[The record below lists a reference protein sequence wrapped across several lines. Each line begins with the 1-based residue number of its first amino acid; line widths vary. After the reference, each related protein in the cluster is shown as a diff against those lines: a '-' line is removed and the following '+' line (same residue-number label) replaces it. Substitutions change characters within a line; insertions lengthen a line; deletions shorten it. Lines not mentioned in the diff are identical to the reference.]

1 VDFLRLRLLS
11 AVINLA
17 LAERPLQPNG
27 EQSGG
32 MVKGIFVRINFG
44 GMGKGIF
51 VRINFGGMLI
61 GTFVR
66 INFGGMV
73 KGTLVRIK
81 FGVMG
86 KGTFVRIKNGG
97 MGKGTLCSNQI
108 CLHGKGDFFVRIAF
122 LLRLYI

>member
-66 INFGGMV
+66 INFG
-73 KGTLVRIK
+73 
-81 FGVMG
+81 VMG